1 MSHNNGPIECRKC
14 GELLPRDSFYDHP
27 ETKTRKQPKCKKCMN
42 KENLDSFK
50 NNKDKYK
57 ERLKAWRAANPEK
70 YKEELE
76 RRKAKRKAL
85 KEKESECIQ

>member
-1 MSHNNGPIECRKC
+1 MQDYYECKEC
-14 GELLPRDSFYDHP
+14 GKEIPLSDFYYHP
-27 ETKTRKQPKCKKCMN
+27 NTKTKRQHICKNCMS
-42 KENLDSFK
+42 KLQSKRFQK
-50 NNKDKYK
+50 KKDEYR

-85 KEKESECIQ
+85 KEKESGCIQ